1 MAKTILLVDDDR
13 DFVEINRLALTKQ
26 GYQVI
31 TAHDGKA
38 GIDAAVENNP
48 DLIVLDVMMTSDTEG
63 FHAAKAIREHPKLKN
78 TPILMLTSIREAMD
92 LPFKYEPDETWLPV
106 TEFVEKPL
114 PPAKLVEKVEALL
127 KK

>member
-13 DFVEINRLALTKQ
+13 DFVEINRLTLEKL
-26 GYQVI
+26 GYRVL
-31 TAHDGKA
+31 TAHDGVT
-38 GIDAAVENNP
+38 GIDLAEKQNP

-63 FHAAKAIREHPKLKN
+63 FHAAKAIREHPALKD

-114 PPAKLVEKVEALL
+114 SPAKLAEKVEALL
-127 KK
+127 NK